1 MKRIHLTRYL
11 AILLTLLLVACSTT
25 TESTPTSAP
34 EVAEVAEDPT
44 DEPTEVPTDV
54 PTEVPTDEPTEV
66 PTEEP
71 TLEPTEEPTPSWL
84 APEGALVSVP
94 VTEAPVLDG
103 VADDAAWAEALVLEI
118 EVAEGVNDAPDF
130 IELKSVYTED
140 MVYFVVTWTDP
151 TESYMRSPWVKQED
165 GTWLKLSDPGDKG
178 GDNNLYYEDKLA
190 FIWSINDSIVDF
202 AEKGCGGACHE
213 GQNSEF
219 KPYGNKYTDGEGQ
232 LGDIW
237 HWKSVR
243 NVNQIDDQYL
253 DWTEYS
259 AETPGAGRHSDPK
272 DSGGY
277 YNNESEDKTVPGW
290 MGPVGFP
297 VDGAPGFLLESEIV
311 PFDDSLFVAGDM
323 IPGVVVSPI
332 VGDRGDITAAWQWV
346 DGVWTIEFSRALDT
360 GSEFDVQ
367 FTELGHTY
375 FFGVAV
381 FENAQVRHAYQDDVT
396 MFVFM
401 PQ

>member
-1 MKRIHLTRYL
+1 MKPTTLTRFL
-11 AILLTLLLVACSTT
+11 LVLLILFLVACSST
-25 TESTPTSAP
+25 TENTPTNTP

-44 DEPTEVPTDV
+44 DVPTEEPTDV
-54 PTEVPTDEPTEV
+54 PTEVPTEEPTDEPTEV

-71 TLEPTEEPTPSWL
+71 TLEPTPSWV
-84 APEGALVSVP
+84 APEGALVSYP
-94 VTEAPVLDG
+94 VTEVPVLDG
-103 VADDAAWAEALVLEI
+103 AADEAAWAGATALQI
-118 EVAEGVNDAPDF
+118 EVGEGVNDAPDF
-130 IELKSVYTED
+130 VEIRSVYTED
-140 MVYFVVTWTDP
+140 TVYFVVTWSDP
-151 TESYMRSPWVKQED
+151 TQSYLRSPWVKQED
-165 GTWLKLSDPGDKG
+165 GSWLKLADPDDKG

-190 FIWSINDSIVDF
+190 FIWSINDSIVGF
-202 AEKGCGGACHE
+202 VEQGCGTACHE
-213 GQNSEF
+213 GQDSEF

-232 LGDIW
+232 WGDIW

-243 NVNQIDDQYL
+243 NVGQIDDQYL

-259 AETPGAGRHSDPK
+259 ADTPESGRHSDPK

-277 YNNESEDKTVPGW
+277 YNNESEDKTVPAW
-290 MGPVGFP
+290 MGPAGSS
-297 VDGAPGFLLESEIV
+297 VDGSPGFLLESDIV

-323 IPGVVVSPI
+323 IPSIVVAPI
-332 VGDRGDITAAWQWV
+332 VGDRGDIAAAWQWV

-367 FTELGHTY
+367 FADLAQTY

-381 FENAQVRHAYQDDVT
+381 FENAQVRHAYQEDAT

-401 PQ
+401 P